1 MFTNPLTIKIS
12 IFFAILIAFYPLTK
26 RFIAAPQFIL
36 GVTFGS
42 GCLISYSLE
51 SSVFSLSLVILYMG
65 IIAWII
71 SFDTYYALEDKDD
84 DIKININ
91 STAILWGKNAVMY
104 AKILHL
110 IFYGSLLYLA
120 ILNQFSLYF
129 FFIFFVLIFIYF
141 YQGQLI
147 KKSKFLEAFKINN
160 LIGLICV
167 LGFMIEIFL
176 IN

>member
-1 MFTNPLTIKIS
+1 
-12 IFFAILIAFYPLTK
+12 
-26 RFIAAPQFIL
+26 
-36 GVTFGS
+36 
-42 GCLISYSLE
+42 
-51 SSVFSLSLVILYMG
+51 MG

-71 SFDTYYALEDKDD
+71 SFDTYYAIEDKDD

-160 LIGLICV
+160 WIGLICV